1 MSQAAQFW
9 QYAEEA
15 MLSAR
20 QSKSEMEKTG
30 LMDLA
35 RAWAQAAM
43 QSETAVAA
51 KDCPPET
58 KAANRILLLCK

>member
-15 MLSAR
+15 MLSAQ
-20 QSKSEMEKTG
+20 QSKSEMEKAG

-35 RAWAQAAM
+35 RAWTQAAT
-43 QSETAVAA
+43 QSEAAVAA
-51 KDCPPET
+51 NDCPRET
-58 KAANRILLLCK
+58 KAT

>member
-1 MSQAAQFW
+1 MSQTAQFW

-20 QSKSEMEKTG
+20 QSKSEIEKKG

-35 RAWAQAAM
+35 RTWAQAAM
-43 QSETAVAA
+43 QRETIVGVNA
-51 KDCPPET
+51 CPPET
-58 KAANRILLLCK
+58 KAAA

>member
-15 MLSAR
+15 MVSAR
-20 QSKSEMEKTG
+20 QSKSEMEKMG

-35 RAWAQAAM
+35 RVWAQAAT
-43 QSETAVAA
+43 QSEAAVATS
-51 KDCPPET
+51 DCPLET
-58 KAANRILLLCK
+58 KAA

>member
-35 RAWAQAAM
+35 RAWAQAAV

-51 KDCPPET
+51 NDCPPET
-58 KAANRILLLCK
+58 KAVESKAA

>member
-1 MSQAAQFW
+1 MSQCAQFW

-20 QSKSEMEKTG
+20 QSKSQIEKAG

-35 RAWAQAAM
+35 RTWAQVAIQRETTVAVNDASKTRAA
-43 QSETAVAA
+43 
-51 KDCPPET
+51 
-58 KAANRILLLCK
+58 

>member
-1 MSQAAQFW
+1 MSKAEQFW

-20 QSKSEMEKTG
+20 QSKSEIEKKG

-35 RAWAQAAM
+35 RTWAQAAM
-43 QSETAVAA
+43 QSETTVGLNA
-51 KDCPPET
+51 CPPET
-58 KAANRILLLCK
+58 KAAA

>member
-20 QSKSEMEKTG
+20 QSKSEMEKIG

-35 RAWAQAAM
+35 RAWAQAAT
-43 QSETAVAA
+43 QSEAAVAA
-51 KDCPPET
+51 NDCPPET
-58 KAANRILLLCK
+58 KAA

>member
-1 MSQAAQFW
+1 MSKAEQFW

-20 QSKSEMEKTG
+20 QSKSETEKTG

-43 QSETAVAA
+43 QSEPAVAVT
-51 KDCPPET
+51 DCPPET
-58 KAANRILLLCK
+58 KAA

>member
-9 QYAEEA
+9 QYAEDA

-20 QSKSEMEKTG
+20 QSKSEMEKIA

-43 QSETAVAA
+43 QSETAAA
-51 KDCPPET
+51 VDDCPPKT
-58 KAANRILLLCK
+58 KAA

>member
-20 QSKSEMEKTG
+20 QSKSEIEKEG
-30 LMDLA
+30 LMALA
-35 RAWAQAAM
+35 RTWTQAAM
-43 QSETAVAA
+43 QSEPLVARDA
-51 KDCPPET
+51 SEARSKPGC
-58 KAANRILLLCK
+58 AGWC

>member
-20 QSKSEMEKTG
+20 QSKSEIGKTG

-35 RAWAQAAM
+35 RAWAQAAT
-43 QSETAVAA
+43 QSEAAVAA
-51 KDCPPET
+51 NDCPPET
-58 KAANRILLLCK
+58 KAA